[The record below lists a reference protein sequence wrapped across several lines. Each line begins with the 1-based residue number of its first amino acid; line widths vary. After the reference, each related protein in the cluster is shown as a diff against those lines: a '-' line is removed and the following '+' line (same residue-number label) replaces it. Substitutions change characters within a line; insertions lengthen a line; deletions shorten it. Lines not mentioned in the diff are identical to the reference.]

1 MNKKVVFLFVIVFL
15 LIANFFVWQNI
26 FSWYNGAVITFF
38 DVGQGDSIF
47 IESREGH
54 QILIDGGPSGK
65 IVLTKLAKVMPFWDR
80 TIDLVVSTHPDSDHL
95 RGLNYV
101 LKRYRVKNI
110 LWTGVK
116 KKTKTYS
123 YWLDNIKKEK
133 AKIFIARKGETIRA
147 GDLKFFVLYPFE
159 NLKGK
164 TIKDT
169 NNTSI
174 VLRMKYFSNT
184 ALLTG
189 DISSSAEKK
198 IIGSGEN
205 VESQILK
212 IAHHGSRSSTSNEF
226 LKMVKPILVI
236 ISVGK
241 NNPYHHPSKEVLQRL
256 NSFAIRVLRTDIN
269 SDIKVL
275 MDGNN
280 IALKLS
286 KQ

>member
-26 FSWYNGAVITFF
+26 LSWYNGAVITFF